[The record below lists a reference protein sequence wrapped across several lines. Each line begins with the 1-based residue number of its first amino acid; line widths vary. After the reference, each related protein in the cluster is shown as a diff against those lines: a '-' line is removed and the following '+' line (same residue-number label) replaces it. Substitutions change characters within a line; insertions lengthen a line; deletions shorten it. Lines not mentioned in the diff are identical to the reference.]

1 MSFSLLLNKEK
12 KYNSVF
18 GICIQIKNFGMFKTL
33 NTFPK
38 IYLTETDFNIL
49 SNLRQDSC

>member
-12 KYNSVF
+12 KYNEVF

-38 IYLTETDFNIL
+38 INIFFFIL
-49 SNLRQDSC
+49 LKRI